1 MWYQQESTEIRYKV
15 WVCLG
20 LVDLLYS
27 QIEHLRDMIWH
38 LQNVVW
44 GMMLLLMLLN
54 QNNKQTPCV
63 NIWTQCCICL
73 ATYPVP
79 WMSTLQ
85 SEIDL
90 CPQRWVNVLLPAH
103 LVAISSIFSL
113 FCHKRTLCSA
123 FSLLSWSN
131 GKCSDA
137 HIQIHED
144 NVGTHAKLANW
155 LNEMIL
161 LSLLGGGGGY

>member
-1 MWYQQESTEIRYKV
+1 MGAPH
-15 WVCLG
+15 L
-20 LVDLLYS
+20 DDS

-63 NIWTQCCICL
+63 NIWTRCCICL

-90 CPQRWVNVLLPAH
+90 CPQRWVNVLLPVH

-113 FCHKRTLCSA
+113 WCHKRTLCSA
-123 FSLLSWSN
+123 FSLGLMESAQMHIYRFTKIMLGLMPKLS
-131 GKCSDA
+131 
-137 HIQIHED
+137 
-144 NVGTHAKLANW
+144 NW
-155 LNEMIL
+155 LNEMVL
-161 LSLLGGGGGY
+161 LSLLGGGGGGGY

>member
-1 MWYQQESTEIRYKV
+1 MWYGAWCYV
-15 WVCLG
+15 WCYWTKTING
-20 LVDLLYS
+20 LLVWKFEPD
-27 QIEHLRDMIWH
+27 
-38 LQNVVW
+38 VVY
-44 GMMLLLMLLN
+44 
-54 QNNKQTPCV
+54 
-63 NIWTQCCICL
+63 ICL

-79 WMSTLQ
+79 WMSKLQ

-161 LSLLGGGGGY
+161 LSLLGGGGVTKPRSDIKMSKQILLFQNPVDRQFWSVWYMADFCVFV